1 VSATITSTSLLVL
14 HAQWSADG
22 VPTSE
27 PGPRIAALH
36 IWAEDGS
43 LTAASLAAL
52 DSGAPAA
59 ASHPFAASHDR
70 LRAALAP
77 LFGELAAHAGTLTLA
92 LPAHA
97 AAPVPSP
104 HLAHAQGHTAIDE
117 PDVADEPDSAGAD
130 LEIPD
135 PASAPERPAA
145 ILPTADLLPPT
156 SPPTLARFSVP
167 TFIVSAAD
175 APAVLDAIED
185 AAAPTDGIRNPIV
198 AGESLRFFAA
208 ASRFVRHLLSQQRF
222 VPMIQQE
229 PSGAIGGVWQPWLA
243 DEATATRLARLQG
256 AMPPSARAV
265 ADAFNNDGWS
275 VLDDFLLRT
284 GDALCRR
291 VLVRDAMPEAIE
303 GRDPQADLHVTW
315 LSGLLGDSQDVDA
328 RPGPRNDLI
337 KGVRRWIGG
346 LEERGSGAAWR
357 LLLRLSEPLDVPGV
371 GDDLAAPGDKVR
383 WTLSLHLQNIV
394 DATVVA
400 DAADIWLLPPGAAS
414 VEGQRIEQPQELLL
428 SELGRA
434 ARLYK
439 RLEKVLEEAEP
450 TELELTTADAYK
462 FLREFR
468 PIMLEQGFGVV
479 APDWWDSPTVRLGA
493 RLLVQSEDVDLTT
506 IGAAAGGAGGASTPQ
521 LGLSSLVSY
530 RWQIAVG
537 DTNLTLEQFEKLAAQ
552 HSPLVRLNGRWVEI
566 RPEDVKAAIRFIREN
581 PGGKMEVGRALRLA
595 YASDTRDTGV
605 PILGMDATGWV
616 DAVFGGDPK
625 SSVKMPM
632 IEAPL
637 GFVGTLRAYQLKGL
651 SWLAFLDK
659 LGLGACLAD
668 DMGLGK
674 TIQLLALL
682 AHERSCLGSPVLRA
696 GSPGTPALRDGSS
709 DGEAVPI
716 VPGSELG
723 TQHSEL
729 GTQPPGIP
737 PTLLIVPMSVVSNW
751 VHEARR
757 FTPSLRVLVHHGLE
771 RLTGDRLLEQARVS
785 DMVITTYA
793 LAHRDRDNLSK
804 ITWGRIVLDEAQNI
818 KNPTAKQT
826 RAIHSIPSPRRFA
839 LTGTPLENRLIELWS
854 IMDFL
859 NPGYLGPAGEFR
871 SRFAVPIERYH
882 DKHRGAQLRGLVQ
895 PFVLRRLKTDPTV
908 ITDLPE
914 KVESKEYCYLTPEQ
928 AGLYQ
933 TCVADMLAAAERAEG
948 IQRRGLV
955 LAGLIKLKQICN
967 HPAHFLKEFGEGANG
982 NAAHAAPIAA
992 ARSGKCQRL
1001 VEMLQ
1006 EVVAAGDKALVF
1018 TQFRQ
1023 MAHLLTT
1030 MLRQTLDRE
1039 ILLLHGGTPA
1049 AQRTQLI
1056 ADFQGEKLS
1065 GPRYTPRG
1073 SSAARSPG
1081 TAPVLVLSLKAGG
1094 VGLNLTAANHVFH
1107 FDRWWNPAVESQAT
1121 DRAYRIGQTRTVQ
1134 VHKFVVSGTL
1144 EERIDQMIQEKT
1156 DLADQII
1163 GHGESWLTELSTNQL
1178 RDLLTLRADAVE
1190 DSDDDIPGTPPL
1202 RGGGMSSAQEALAI
1216 Q

>member
-1 VSATITSTSLLVL
+1 MSLLVL
-14 HAQWSADG
+14 HAQWS
-22 VPTSE
+22 SE
-27 PGPRIAALH
+27 SAAASGPAGPRIGALH
-36 IWAEDGS
+36 IWAEDG
-43 LTAASLAAL
+43 LARPTPTTAKEPPFPHA
-52 DSGAPAA
+52 
-59 ASHPFAASHDR
+59 FAAPHDR
-70 LRAALAP
+70 LRESLSP
-77 LFGELAAHAGTLTLA
+77 LFGDRPIQTGTLTLV
-92 LPAHA
+92 LPAHDSQ
-97 AAPVPSP
+97 PLPSP
-104 HLAHAQGHTAIDE
+104 HIAHSHGQVAIEAEDDSDDSESLAPVE
-117 PDVADEPDSAGAD
+117 
-130 LEIPD
+130 
-135 PASAPERPAA
+135 PAA
-145 ILPTADLLPPT
+145 ETHAPVAPPAAVKFT
-156 SPPTLARFSVP
+156 VP
-167 TFIVSAAD
+167 TIVVSAAD

-185 AAAPTDGIRNPIV
+185 AVASMDLGSAPRATSTTHII

-243 DEATATRLARLQG
+243 DEATAARLARLQG
-256 AMPPSARAV
+256 AMPPSARAA
-265 ADAFNNDGWS
+265 ADAFNHDGWA

-291 VLVRDAMPEAIE
+291 VLVRDAMPEAID
-303 GRDPQADLHVTW
+303 GRDPQADLHVAW
-315 LSGLLGDSQDVDA
+315 LSGLLGEGADVDA

-357 LLLRLSEPLDVPGV
+357 LLLKLSEPLDVPGV
-371 GDDLAAPGDKVR
+371 AADLSAPGDKVR
-383 WTLSLHLQNIV
+383 WTLSLHLQNV
-394 DATVVA
+394 VEPSVVA

-450 TELELTTADAYK
+450 TELELTTSDAYK

-493 RLLVQSEDVDLTT
+493 RLLVQSEDVDLST
-506 IGAAAGGAGGASTPQ
+506 IGAAGGASGAGGASTPQ

-625 SSVKMPM
+625 SSIKMPM

-682 AHERSCLGSPVLRA
+682 AHERSQLAA
-696 GSPGTPALRDGSS
+696 GAVPQTT
-709 DGEAVPI
+709 GEAA
-716 VPGSELG
+716 SSAA
-723 TQHSEL
+723 HSV
-729 GTQPPGIP
+729 P

-751 VHEARR
+751 VHEAKR
-757 FTPSLRVLVHHGLE
+757 FTPSLRVLVHHGL
-771 RLTGDRLLEQARVS
+771 DRLSGEKLVENARNS

-793 LAHRDRDNLSK
+793 LAHRDREHLSNV
-804 ITWGRIVLDEAQNI
+804 TWGRIVLDEAQNI

-826 RAIHSIPSPRRFA
+826 RAIHAIPSPRRFA

-882 DKHRGAQLRGLVQ
+882 DKHRGVQLRGLVQ

-933 TCVADMLAAAERAEG
+933 TCVADMLSAAERAEG

-967 HPAHFLKEFGEGANG
+967 HPAHFLKEFGAEG

-1023 MAHLLTT
+1023 MSHLLAT
-1030 MLRQTLDRE
+1030 MLRQTLDRDV
-1039 ILLLHGGTPA
+1039 LLLHGGTPA
-1049 AQRTQLI
+1049 AQRTQII
-1056 ADFQGEKLS
+1056 AEFQGDKARMSKTRAGNVS
-1065 GPRYTPRG
+1065 GATP
-1073 SSAARSPG
+1073 
-1081 TAPVLVLSLKAGG
+1081 PVLILSLKAGG

-1190 DSDDDIPGTPPL
+1190 TDDDDL
-1202 RGGGMSSAQEALAI
+1202 DALASGGAQEALVTP
-1216 Q
+1216 

>member
-1 VSATITSTSLLVL
+1 ANPVAP
-14 HAQWSADG
+14 
-22 VPTSE
+22 PTPPNAPTPAPE
-27 PGPRIAALH
+27 PAL
-36 IWAEDGS
+36 
-43 LTAASLAAL
+43 
-52 DSGAPAA
+52 P
-59 ASHPFAASHDR
+59 HPFAASHDQ

-77 LFGELAAHAGTLTLA
+77 LLGDGPIHTGALTLV
-92 LPAHA
+92 LPAHGA
-97 AAPVPSP
+97 QPLPSP
-104 HLAHAQGHTAIDE
+104 HIAHSHGQ
-117 PDVADEPDSAGAD
+117 VAAD
-130 LEIPD
+130 ADDDAEDIE
-135 PASAPERPAA
+135 APAA
-145 ILPTADLLPPT
+145 PDAPDAPAEHHAPPT
-156 SPPTLARFSVP
+156 PVKFSVP
-167 TFIVSAAD
+167 TIVVSAAD
-175 APAVLDAIED
+175 VPGALDAVED
-185 AAAPTDGIRNPIV
+185 AVASMDLGPASRAGAPGHII

-229 PSGAIGGVWQPWLA
+229 PSGAIAGVWQPWLA

-256 AMPPSARAV
+256 AMPPSARAA
-265 ADAFNNDGWS
+265 ADAFNHDGWS

-291 VLVRDAMPEAIE
+291 VLVKDAMHEAIE
-303 GRDPQADLHVTW
+303 GRDAQADLHVAW
-315 LSGLLGDSQDVDA
+315 LSGLLGEVSGADVDA

-371 GDDLAAPGDKVR
+371 GDVLAAPGDKVR
-383 WTLSLHLQNIV
+383 WTLSLHLQNV
-394 DATVVA
+394 VEPSVVA

-439 RLEKVLEEAEP
+439 RLEKVLEQAEP
-450 TELELTTADAYK
+450 TELELTTSDAYK

-493 RLLVQSEDVDLTT
+493 RLLVQSEDVDLST
-506 IGAAAGGAGGASTPQ
+506 IGAAGGAGGAGGANAPQ

-632 IEAPL
+632 IEAPR

-682 AHERSCLGSPVLRA
+682 AHERSCLGGPAPRA
-696 GSPGTPALRDGSS
+696 GSSGAPGLVDESPA
-709 DGEAVPI
+709 GEAIPI
-716 VPGSELG
+716 TPSNE
-723 TQHSEL
+723 S
-729 GTQPPGIP
+729 QPTHTIP

-751 VHEARR
+751 VHEAKR
-757 FTPSLRVLVHHGLE
+757 FTPSLRVLVHHGL
-771 RLTGDRLLEQARVS
+771 DRLSGEKLVESARNS

-793 LAHRDRDNLSK
+793 LAHRDRDHLSNV
-804 ITWGRIVLDEAQNI
+804 TWGRIVLDEAQNI

-826 RAIHSIPSPRRFA
+826 RAIHSIPAPRRFA

-967 HPAHFLKEFGEGANG
+967 HPAHFLKEFGAGGADG
-982 NAAHAAPIAA
+982 NAAHAPAINP

-1023 MAHLLTT
+1023 MSHLLAT
-1030 MLRQTLDRE
+1030 MLRQTLDRDV
-1039 ILLLHGGTPA
+1039 LLLHGGTPA
-1049 AQRTQLI
+1049 AQRTQII
-1056 ADFQGEKLS
+1056 AEFQGDRARMSKVRAGNAS
-1065 GPRYTPRG
+1065 NVTP
-1073 SSAARSPG
+1073 
-1081 TAPVLVLSLKAGG
+1081 PVLILSLKAGG

-1163 GHGESWLTELSTNQL
+1163 GHGEQWLTELSTNQL

-1190 DSDDDIPGTPPL
+1190 PDDDELDALGTPTLRGGSPGTPTL
-1202 RGGGMSSAQEALAI
+1202 RGGPLADAQEALSI
-1216 Q
+1216 P